1 MSRAAAVAR
10 RAAGLLAAVPVILAR
25 VSLPAL
31 AIVVLA
37 VLIVVAAGCWVL
49 ADSSRARRLAILI
62 RAWRGATA
70 SPAASARP
78 ALARPQRQAT
88 RKNV

>member
-1 MSRAAAVAR
+1 VSRAAAVTR
-10 RAAGLLAAVPVILAR
+10 GTAGVLAAIPVMLAR

-31 AIVVLA
+31 AIVALA

-49 ADSSRARRLAILI
+49 ADSGRARRLAALI
-62 RAWRGATA
+62 RAWRRTTAT
-70 SPAASARP
+70 PAAPARP

-88 RKNV
+88 RKNW